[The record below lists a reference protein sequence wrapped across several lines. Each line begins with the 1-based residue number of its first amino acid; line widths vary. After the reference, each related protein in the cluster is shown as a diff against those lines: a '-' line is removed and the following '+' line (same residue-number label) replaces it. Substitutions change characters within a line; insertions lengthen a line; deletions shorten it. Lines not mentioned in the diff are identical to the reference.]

1 MLLPSHACALRLLA
15 KAFAPSQ
22 CRAHLHSS
30 RKRCNRC
37 SGRAGDDMIA
47 IHGRMYT
54 VGAIASPNITVG
66 AYTSDLTVGDTIML
80 YSNVGKPTGSAVI
93 KTIVSVPIPPG
104 IDPNSYDS
112 VFGNQFGGYAW
123 WRVRVNLSLVISP
136 CAQDIVACCVRQ
148 PACCSP
154 SSSWYRLHD
163 SQMCLCLA
171 VLVL

>member
-1 MLLPSHACALRLLA
+1 
-15 KAFAPSQ
+15 
-22 CRAHLHSS
+22 
-30 RKRCNRC
+30 
-37 SGRAGDDMIA
+37 MIA

-123 WRVRVNLSLVISP
+123 WRVRSLSPAMPLCLRHIWV
-136 CAQDIVACCVRQ
+136 CAPCVRMPAGALCHQQLPVQ
-148 PACCSP
+148 PVGQRERPLPCPGGDALKATSVELE
-154 SSSWYRLHD
+154 R
-163 SQMCLCLA
+163 A
-171 VLVL
+171 VRA